1 MPQFQKLEL
10 NKGTNDSPNQS
21 RFMSRSRMLSP
32 GPVAVVDRRPQH
44 ALRLRPPAV
53 PQWSPSVL
61 LPCSAAPASVR
72 PCPPQ
77 TPAARVLPAGRLRV
91 VRALQPPAL
100 CSCVPATPAAR
111 SSAAGLPQCRR
122 PPPPKPSRRLASS
135 REGNGQAVR
144 GGVSGGGLGLGVLGG
159 GPFLRGP
166 PGPASRI

>member
-1 MPQFQKLEL
+1 LQFCSHFVVLQCKQQANYLA
-10 NKGTNDSPNQS
+10 S
-21 RFMSRSRMLSP
+21 
-32 GPVAVVDRRPQH
+32 VAVWQCGSDE
-44 ALRLRPPAV
+44 ACTLA
-53 PQWSPSVL
+53 
-61 LPCSAAPASVR
+61 PCSGRTRSGHRRCRGARWSQHAAPASVR

-100 CSCVPATPAAR
+100 GSCMPATPAAR
-111 SSAAGLPQCRR
+111 SSAAGLTQCRR

-166 PGPASRI
+166 PGPPSRI